1 MKTCVSRYP
10 ALLAGLLTA
19 AATCLA
25 NAVERADEVAGGR
38 IEALTEE
45 GGRVRAVAPTEAG
58 AEPTHAVAHFN
69 ASPIDFTASVLE
81 DGGYF
86 ELGLA
91 VAASSTNRVSID
103 PDENGDVRGFL
114 SPFFAGAWRKGAYF
128 IEGKRGGFD
137 GLSLGATLWH
147 DEQWVLD
154 LLAVHGAG
162 TYSFRFDDDDRPA
175 GTTRRDEEL
184 LERLSVFA
192 STGLRLR
199 RYAESSLLQVSAVAD
214 WENGHG
220 TLLGAHI
227 GRQWQI
233 GNWNTQFL
241 VGARH
246 ASSALADFAWGV
258 DEDEATERFGAHRM
272 SGIAF
277 AEMELGI
284 SRAVGKKWILS
295 SRLSGRRFEDS
306 LVESP
311 LITQSGFATLDT
323 AVSYVF

>member
-1 MKTCVSRYP
+1 VLTVAVS
-10 ALLAGLLTA
+10 
-19 AATCLA
+19 CLA
-25 NAVERADEVAGGR
+25 NADGLAAERAEVPV
-38 IEALTEE
+38 EA
-45 GGRVRAVAPTEAG
+45 RTEA
-58 AEPTHAVAHFN
+58 AVPFN
-69 ASPIDFTASVLE
+69 ASPTDFTASVLE

-86 ELGLA
+86 ELGF
-91 VAASSTNRVSID
+91 AAAIRNGNRVRLD
-103 PDENGDVRGFL
+103 PDKNREVRLAL
-114 SPFFAGAWRKGAYF
+114 SPFFAGAWRKGAFF

-147 DEQWVLD
+147 DERWVLD
-154 LLAVHGAG
+154 LLAIHGAG
-162 TYSFRFDDDDRPA
+162 TYSVQFNDDERPA

-184 LERLSVFA
+184 LERVSVFG

-199 RYAESSLLQVSAVAD
+199 RYADSSLIQVSAVVD

-220 TLLGAHI
+220 TLLGAHF
-227 GRQWQI
+227 GRQWQL
-233 GNWNTQFL
+233 GNWNTQL
-241 VGARH
+241 LIGARH
-246 ASSALADFAWGV
+246 ASSALADFTWGV
-258 DEDEATERFGAHRM
+258 DEDEATERFGAYRM

-306 LVESP
+306 LVDSP
-311 LITQSGFATLDT
+311 LITRNGFATLET